1 MGRKDTKMTKS
12 FAYAKRGSW
21 NVSAIATWLIDLHLS
36 LNTNFKNT
44 PKWAPSKPTKNH
56 TWDPEYA
63 LHLLYAIH
71 HHRPITKPSFI
82 HRMKKKKK
90 PCGPHPASLS
100 LSSTLFDYHCTHR
113 TDTNDTSE
121 KVRNRTTRSLSLSFL
136 SSIGVWD
143 CVFRGRH
150 YITVLSR
157 VLGLLAPHFHS
168 RCDVVFAPNDGTDTP
183 CFFSKLDDPSFLC
196 ILHPPLLR

>member
-63 LHLLYAIH
+63 LHVLC
-71 HHRPITKPSFI
+71 KPHSPSDHATLFQPSDNKTMWAPPYFTI
-82 HRMKKKKK
+82 LQ
-90 PCGPHPASLS
+90 P
-100 LSSTLFDYHCTHR
+100 SSTLFDYHCAHR

>member
-63 LHLLYAIH
+63 LHVLC
-71 HHRPITKPSFI
+71 KPHSPSDHATLFQPSDNKTMWAPPYFTI
-82 HRMKKKKK
+82 LQ
-90 PCGPHPASLS
+90 P
-100 LSSTLFDYHCTHR
+100 SSTLFDYHCAHR
-113 TDTNDTSE
+113 TDTNERESE
-121 KVRNRTTRSLSLSFL
+121 EPNHTLSPFSQQLWTLSLRFSRTTL
-136 SSIGVWD
+136 
-143 CVFRGRH
+143 CKVFWGCSP
-150 YITVLSR
+150 YTLT
-157 VLGLLAPHFHS
+157 L
-168 RCDVVFAPNDGTDTP
+168 RCDVVLPPNDRTDTP
-183 CFFSKLDDPSFLC
+183 CFFSKLDNLPFLC
-196 ILHPPLLR
+196 IFHAPILW